1 MAKGD
6 ITLVKC
12 IGSVGG
18 IVKDF
23 NTKEVVPGSYRH
35 TQTVNGIQYSW
46 KCGALHLNGTV
57 KLVEDEYEGRVFYR
71 MEGLA
76 ESAAAVTKV
85 NEAYEALKDMA
96 W

>member
-35 TQTVNGIQYSW
+35 TQTVNGVQLSW